1 MEKKKFER
9 VNKEVVKRFAKSPFY
24 HTPYQIYYESM
35 KENQKEKERK
45 EREERGEK
53 EPELDISLGG
63 FLSFVWEI
71 TKGLYDVISGK
82 YDDDHHLVDVN
93 NPKSPFYVN
102 TGPKFIGFNTE

>member
-45 EREERGEK
+45 KRGERTRTRYK
-53 EPELDISLGG
+53 SWRFSFLRLG
-63 FLSFVWEI
+63 
-71 TKGLYDVISGK
+71 
-82 YDDDHHLVDVN
+82 N
-93 NPKSPFYVN
+93 NKR
-102 TGPKFIGFNTE
+102 TL